1 METGDTVDIE
11 LPKGC
16 TAEKTHYGPDTVAI
30 FLCRHGGKTGIVS
43 IDFEQRDFEGGCCSV
58 HRGKRSYDY
67 YGRGWRDRLVADAI
81 AWLKSVL

>member
-30 FLCRHGGKTGIVS
+30 FYAGTEEKP
-43 IDFEQRDFEGGCCSV
+43 
-58 HRGKRSYDY
+58 
-67 YGRGWRDRLVADAI
+67 A
-81 AWLKSVL
+81 